1 MTNIAIDGDHH
12 QHHHP
17 LIRNTDFMNIKI
29 RLISLMY
36 RYEKT
41 ILMINR
47 TENDKEKEK
56 NKQNITFLYEN
67 FIIESD
73 HYYGPNN

>member
-1 MTNIAIDGDHH
+1 
-12 QHHHP
+12 
-17 LIRNTDFMNIKI
+17 
-29 RLISLMY
+29 
-36 RYEKT
+36 
-41 ILMINR
+41 MINR
-47 TENDKEKEK
+47 SENDNEKEKK